1 MTSDYSTIS
10 FECARHH
17 WLQRIEFTSDD
28 NAKGGK
34 LDTYSGSH
42 LWSNHKMY
50 SFGKCDLQNA
60 KLFGIK
66 LVFSHFWK
74 PITVFLLRLLVVVKV
89 CKRTV

>member
-34 LDTYSGSH
+34 
-42 LWSNHKMY
+42 
-50 SFGKCDLQNA
+50 
-60 KLFGIK
+60 
-66 LVFSHFWK
+66 FS
-74 PITVFLLRLLVVVKV
+74 LLVT
-89 CKRTV
+89 RTVDLICGVIIKCTALANVTCKMPSCLV